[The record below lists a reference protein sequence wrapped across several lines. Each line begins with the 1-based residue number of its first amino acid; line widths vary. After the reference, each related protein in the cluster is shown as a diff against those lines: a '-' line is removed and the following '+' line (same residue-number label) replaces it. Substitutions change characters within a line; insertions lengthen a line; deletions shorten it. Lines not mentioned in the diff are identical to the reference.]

1 MVDLGFRN
9 LYNIS
14 MSNRTLIITKL
25 AKYLILPI
33 LALFRAFR
41 AYLWPP
47 GVQLWGATCMGH
59 VHKVQTLSGTKNNRP
74 RGKKLG
80 IHQ

>member
-1 MVDLGFRN
+1 MVNLGFKN

-25 AKYLILPI
+25 TKYLILSI

-41 AYLWPP
+41 AYLGTPR
-47 GVQLWGATCMGH
+47 VQLSSVNCMGH
-59 VHKVQTLSGTKNNRP
+59 EHKSSNFNRNE
-74 RGKKLG
+74 K
-80 IHQ
+80 Q

>member
-33 LALFRAFR
+33 LALFRAFG
-41 AYLWPP
+41 AYLQPP
-47 GVQLWGATCMGH
+47 MIELWGINCAGH
-59 VHKVQTLSGTKNNRP
+59 VHKGTSFTRN
-74 RGKKLG
+74 
-80 IHQ
+80 